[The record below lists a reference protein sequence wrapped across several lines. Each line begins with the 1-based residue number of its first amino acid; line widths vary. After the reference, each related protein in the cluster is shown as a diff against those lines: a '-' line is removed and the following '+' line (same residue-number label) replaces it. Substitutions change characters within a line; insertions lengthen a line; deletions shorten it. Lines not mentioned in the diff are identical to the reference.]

1 MLNISAFK
9 EIYDWFY
16 GEASKE
22 RLLELMKNAGGIQR
36 LKQLSQQDLAEFYC
50 EGLAYS
56 AIGPRHPLMQTRE
69 QSSLVIC

>member
-16 GEASKE
+16 RSYGETSKE
-22 RLLELMKNAGGIQR
+22 RLLELLKNTGGIQR
-36 LKQLSQQDLAEFYC
+36 LKQLSQPDLVEFYC

-56 AIGPRHPLMQTRE
+56 AMGADRIL
-69 QSSLVIC
+69 

>member
-9 EIYDWFY
+9 EIYDWFHRTY
-16 GEASKE
+16 GETSRE
-22 RLLELMKNAGGIQR
+22 RLLELMKNAVGIQR

-56 AIGPRHPLMQTRE
+56 AMGADRIL
-69 QSSLVIC
+69 